1 MKTKSIADERLA
13 ALKTQI
19 QQIMLSRLDLID
31 LTKKAAAAANVDAE
45 GLLNVVFTRKYTA
58 SHMNQWWSERSKQW
72 LRRFEEEAA
81 YDAVAAKLTPEE
93 RATLG
98 IREPVSRRPKK
109 KPAKKQEPPYRSGFS
124 FDR

>member
-1 MKTKSIADERLA
+1 MHTKSIADERLA
-13 ALKTQI
+13 ALKAQV
-19 QQIMLSRLDLID
+19 QQIMELRLSLID
-31 LTKKAAAAANVDAE
+31 LTKKTATAATVDAE

-58 SHMNQWWSERSKQW
+58 SHMNQWWAERNKQW
-72 LRRFEEEAA
+72 LRRFETEAA

-109 KPAKKQEPPYRSGFS
+109 KPAKKQEPTGRSGFS

>member
-1 MKTKSIADERLA
+1 MKTKSIADERLT
-13 ALKTQI
+13 ALKAQV
-19 QQIMLSRLDLID
+19 QQIMELRLSLID
-31 LTKKAAAAANVDAE
+31 LTKKAAAAASADAE
-45 GLLNVVFTRKYTA
+45 TLLNVVFTRKYTA

-109 KPAKKQEPPYRSGFS
+109 KPAKKQELTYRSGFS

>member
-19 QQIMLSRLDLID
+19 QQIMELRLSLID
-31 LTKKAAAAANVDAE
+31 LTKKTATSANVDAE

-81 YDAVAAKLTPEE
+81 YDAVAAKLTKEE

-109 KPAKKQEPPYRSGFS
+109 KPAKKQELTYRSGFS
-124 FDR
+124 FDQ

>member
-1 MKTKSIADERLA
+1 MKNTSIANERLA
-13 ALKTQI
+13 AIKAQI
-19 QQIMLSRLDLID
+19 QQIMELRLSLID
-31 LTKKAAAAANVDAE
+31 LTKKTATAASVDAE

-58 SHMNQWWSERSKQW
+58 SHMNQWWAERNKQW

-109 KPAKKQEPPYRSGFS
+109 KPAKKQEPHYRSGFS

>member
-1 MKTKSIADERLA
+1 MKTKSIAEERLA

-109 KPAKKQEPPYRSGFS
+109 KPAKKQELTYRSGFS

>member
-1 MKTKSIADERLA
+1 MKTKSIAEERLA

-58 SHMNQWWSERSKQW
+58 SHMNQWWAERSKQW
-72 LRRFEEEAA
+72 LRRFEEEAT

-98 IREPVSRRPKK
+98 IREPVSRRSKK

-124 FDR
+124 FDQ